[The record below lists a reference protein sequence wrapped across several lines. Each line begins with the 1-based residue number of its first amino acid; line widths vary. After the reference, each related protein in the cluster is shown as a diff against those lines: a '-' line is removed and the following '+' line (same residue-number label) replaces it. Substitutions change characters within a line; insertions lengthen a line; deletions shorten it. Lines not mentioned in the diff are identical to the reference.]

1 MESGVPQTSRGAVSL
16 GEDLS
21 AVIARPSWSIGDYTI
36 ALGLLKL
43 GAIVNLYFLAMT
55 LGSGA
60 ADPYIVL
67 PALIL
72 FAVSAYRCLYP
83 VRYEH
88 DVVFHAS
95 FFSSIFV
102 TRLLAT
108 FAEVAWI
115 YLFAYV
121 LRLLNL
127 NHVGWVTALSWLMV
141 AQVVISQCFVWT
153 AILTER
159 LELYF
164 YEESGWLLI
173 FTANAIA
180 SAYLYL
186 TVGGTLG
193 GKEVLLLLSMLF
205 GVAYLPFES
214 AHLASLRAEMKRNPT
229 SSATASMPILMR
241 LVTGLRRS
249 MMVKNPRT
257 DAASWG
263 GFVGITW
270 MIGYCATLVP
280 LWLYYIVT
288 VLRPH

>member
-1 MESGVPQTSRGAVSL
+1 
-16 GEDLS
+16 
-21 AVIARPSWSIGDYTI
+21 
-36 ALGLLKL
+36 
-43 GAIVNLYFLAMT
+43 MT
-55 LGSGA
+55 LGSGDA
-60 ADPYIVL
+60 NPYIVL

-95 FFSSIFV
+95 LFSSIFA

-115 YLFAYV
+115 FLFAYV
-121 LRLLNL
+121 LRLFNL

-141 AQVVISQCFVWT
+141 VQVVISQCFVTT

-186 TVGGTLG
+186 TVGGALG
-193 GKEVLLLLSMLF
+193 GKEVLLLLSVLF
-205 GVAYLPFES
+205 GIAYLPFET
-214 AHLASLRAEMKRNPT
+214 AHLASLRAEMKRNP
-229 SSATASMPILMR
+229 SPAGTASMPILMR
-241 LVTGLRRS
+241 LGRGLKRSLMVKKPPHRCGLIGRLRRHHLDVWLLRHPGSDLDLLHRDRAPSALTPDPRRKKLRRS
-249 MMVKNPRT
+249 TNQQ
-257 DAASWG
+257 DG
-263 GFVGITW
+263 
-270 MIGYCATLVP
+270 
-280 LWLYYIVT
+280 
-288 VLRPH
+288 

>member
-1 MESGVPQTSRGAVSL
+1 MESGVTPTSRSAASL
-16 GEDLS
+16 T
-21 AVIARPSWSIGDYTI
+21 AIIASHSWPTGDYTN
-36 ALGLLKL
+36 ALSLLKL

-60 ADPYIVL
+60 ADPYVVL

-95 FFSSIFV
+95 LFSSIFV

-115 YLFAYV
+115 FLFAYI
-121 LRLLNL
+121 LRLFNL

-186 TVGGTLG
+186 TIGGALG
-193 GKEVLLLLSMLF
+193 GKEVLLLLSVLF
-205 GVAYLPFES
+205 GIAYLPFET
-214 AHLASLRAEMKRNPT
+214 AHLASLRAEMKRNP
-229 SSATASMPILMR
+229 SPAANNASMPILRR
-241 LVTGLRRS
+241 LATDVTRS

-263 GFVGITW
+263 GFVGMLW
-270 MIGYCATLVP
+270 MYGYCATLVP
-280 LWLYYIVT
+280 LWMYYIVT
-288 VLRPH
+288 VLHPH

>member
-1 MESGVPQTSRGAVSL
+1 
-16 GEDLS
+16 
-21 AVIARPSWSIGDYTI
+21 
-36 ALGLLKL
+36 LKL

-55 LGSGA
+55 LGSGD

-72 FAVSAYRCLYP
+72 FAVSGYRCLYP

-88 DVVFHAS
+88 DVVFHDS
-95 FFSSIFV
+95 LFSSIFV

-108 FAEVAWI
+108 FAEIAWI
-115 YLFAYV
+115 FLFAYV
-121 LRLLNL
+121 LRLFNL
-127 NHVGWVTALSWLMV
+127 NHVEWVTALSWLMV

-180 SAYLYL
+180 SAYLYM
-186 TVGGTLG
+186 TVGGALG
-193 GKEVLLLLSMLF
+193 GREALLLLSVLF
-205 GVAYLPFES
+205 GIAYLPFET
-214 AHLASLRAEMKRNPT
+214 AHLASLRAEIRRNPT
-229 SSATASMPILMR
+229 PAETAAMPILMR
-241 LVTGLRRS
+241 LATGLTRS
-249 MMVKNPRT
+249 MMVKNRRT

-270 MIGYCATLVP
+270 MIGYCATLIP
-280 LWLYYIVT
+280 LWMYYIVT